1 MRDLVIALGLFA
13 FFANFNSV
21 ALSSDARKENVK
33 ANDADAGTK
42 TLIGD
47 SLRGEELYKASC
59 VVCHGAGATGGVGP
73 RLAANPILLDDQAFW
88 KIVNQGRHVMPP
100 LNGNVSD
107 QQIADI
113 RAWLKTVR

>member
-1 MRDLVIALGLFA
+1 MRHLVIALGLFA
-13 FFANFNSV
+13 FFATFDM
-21 ALSSDARKENVK
+21 ALASDSRKENVK

-42 TLIGD
+42 PLTGD
-47 SLRGEELYKASC
+47 SLRGEALYKASC

-73 RLAANPILLDDQAFW
+73 RLAANPVLLDDHAFR
-88 KIVNQGRHVMPP
+88 KTVNEGRHVMPP

-113 RAWLKTVR
+113 RAWLMTIR

>member
-1 MRDLVIALGLFA
+1 MRNLVIALGLFA
-13 FFANFNSV
+13 FFATFNM
-21 ALSSDARKENVK
+21 ALGSDSGKERVK
-33 ANDADAGTK
+33 AGTK

-47 SLRGEELYKASC
+47 SLRGEALYKASC
-59 VVCHGAGATGGVGP
+59 IVCHGAGATGGVGP

-113 RAWLKTVR
+113 RAWLRTIP